1 MMEREELLLRR
12 MQGQHLLSP
21 VPAQQVCADLCG
33 LQAQFLRN
41 AIHALRLRTE
51 QVDVTD
57 LVKTWTL
64 RGTVHLIPQADLPL
78 YLRQCGGA
86 ETVTSSGWYKWMQ
99 GRGDV
104 SLPVREVA
112 LARMLLDDI
121 RQGITERDTLR
132 EALRSQGMT
141 EEEEARAFH
150 PWGGLVAE
158 LASVG
163 ALAFRVAMKDEHR
176 PDETKAYRL
185 LPPFVPMAEDAA
197 RLELLRRYFA
207 HYGPA
212 TLRDAAYFFH
222 WTQKDIR
229 ELMKQLPVEQI
240 ICEGKTYFGLPGTAE
255 GTMPEVVLL
264 AGFDPLMMGYRKEEN
279 PFLPA
284 EHLRGIVN
292 LAGIVHPAI
301 LLRGRVVGRWKEKDG
316 RVELTAFENLDAAD
330 RRRIGQ
336 ECERL
341 LNVRRLT
348 WS

>member
-1 MMEREELLLRR
+1 MEREELLLRR
-12 MQGQHLLSP
+12 MHGQHLLSP
-21 VPAQQVCADLCG
+21 VSARQVCADLCG
-33 LQAQFLRN
+33 IQAQFLRN
-41 AIHALRLRTE
+41 AIHALRLRSD
-51 QVDVTD
+51 QPDVTD

-78 YLRQCGGA
+78 YLRPCGGA
-86 ETVTSSGWYKWMQ
+86 EAVTSSGWYGWMQ
-99 GRGDV
+99 GRGEAN
-104 SLPVREVA
+104 PPEREVA
-112 LARMLLDDI
+112 LARLLLEDI
-121 RQGITERDTLR
+121 RQGITERDALR
-132 EALRSQGMT
+132 AALRSQGMT
-141 EEEEARAFH
+141 EQEEARAFH

-163 ALAFRVAMKDEHR
+163 ALAFRVAMKDAHR

-197 RLELLRRYFA
+197 RVELLRRYFT

-229 ELMKQLPVEQI
+229 ELMKQLPVEQSM
-240 ICEGKTYFGLPGTAE
+240 CEGKTCFGLTGTAD

-284 EHLRGIVN
+284 EHLRGIFN

-316 RVELTAFENLDAAD
+316 RVELTAFEGVDMPD
-330 RRRIGQ
+330 RRRI
-336 ECERL
+336 EAACERL
-341 LNVRRLT
+341 FSVRRLI